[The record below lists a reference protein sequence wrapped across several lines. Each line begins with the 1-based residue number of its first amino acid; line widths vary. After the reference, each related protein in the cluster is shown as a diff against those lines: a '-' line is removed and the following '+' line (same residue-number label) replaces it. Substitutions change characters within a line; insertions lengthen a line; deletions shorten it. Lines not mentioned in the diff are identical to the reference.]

1 MNERQRLICAVA
13 LYADGFSCG
22 EIAAALGATSEEASA
37 LLEQGEKEQSEGR
50 IGRWVGE
57 GTLFRLTA
65 QEQTWL
71 DDFRSLLQEQF
82 PGLVED
88 IIVHGPWARGIR
100 DQQVERDMLVI
111 IREGGREAK
120 DSVGNVAFD
129 VDIAHSFTFSPA
141 VMVST
146 KDEWNKV
153 KQTGS
158 SFHIHVSAV
167 ESGISVK

>member
-13 LYADGFSCG
+13 LHSDGFSCD
-22 EIAAALGATSEEASA
+22 EIAIALGTTGEEASA
-37 LLEQGEKEQSEGR
+37 LVAHGEKEQSEGR
-50 IGRWVGE
+50 MGQWVGE

-65 QEQTWL
+65 QERAWL

-100 DQQVERDMLVI
+100 DPQVERDMLVI
-111 IREGGREAK
+111 IKEGGHEAK
-120 DSVGNVAFD
+120 DSVGGVAFD
-129 VDIAHSFTFSPA
+129 VNMAHGFTFSPA

-146 KDEWNKV
+146 KEEWNKA
-153 KQTGS
+153 KQKGS